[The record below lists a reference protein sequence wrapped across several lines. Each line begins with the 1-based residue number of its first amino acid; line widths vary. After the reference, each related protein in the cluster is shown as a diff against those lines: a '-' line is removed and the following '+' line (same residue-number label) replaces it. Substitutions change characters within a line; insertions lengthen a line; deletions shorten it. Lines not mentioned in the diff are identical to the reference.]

1 MRRAERV
8 TLTNMCMI
16 TDGDRVVVQERTDP
30 GWPGIT
36 FPGGHVEE
44 GESFTEAVIREVRE
58 ETGLSICAPRLCGV
72 KDWYD
77 EQGRYMVLL
86 YRTDRYTGT
95 LRSSEEGRVW
105 WEKLDRLP
113 GLKLVPDM
121 EDMLRVFLEEEL
133 SAFYFRIAGDEW
145 TPELK

>member
-133 SAFYFRIAGDEW
+133 S
-145 TPELK
+145 